1 MTGFGHVFR
10 FTLVQTL
17 KNKGFLASAIL
28 MILVMSLMKPFSYL
42 MTKSSEK
49 TANAANSVSLNQIEA
64 DRMIIFND
72 TSFTIDLMD
81 VTPDEKPEAGKLT
94 VDGVKVFNKGEADF
108 EVLTQGLGE
117 KDILVYIQGDEKE
130 YKVNAI
136 VSDNTKLQV
145 RSMDKAADLVKK
157 IFSDDRKKQMKLDDS
172 TIKSISSGVQHGGV
186 LTEEEEKL
194 EKDKTMGKT
203 EYSGI
208 MMAFDLLI
216 MMVASLSASYI
227 IASVNEEKSS
237 KLAES
242 LLVSVRPMALL
253 MGKIIGMLT
262 FITTTLILGVCGSM
276 VANLIMTNVMKLDTS
291 SVNQGGLNLAVFT
304 GYGFVGFIILFV
316 EVILALCSFGVLS
329 GIMGSACSKT
339 EDQQSA
345 TSIVMMLTM
354 VGYLATAM
362 VGTQDKYTLIL
373 ALVPPVSYFNAP
385 IAYIGGR
392 ISLPVLLGS
401 FAIQIALLVGLVM
414 LAAKTYR
421 NLLLSDSSRP
431 KLAAIFQA
439 AKM

>member
-28 MILVMSLMKPFSYL
+28 MILVMSLMKPLNYL

-49 TANAANSVSLNQIEA
+49 TANAANAVSLNQIEA
-64 DRMIIFND
+64 DNMIIFND

-81 VTPDEKPEAGKLT
+81 VTQDEKPEAGKLT
-94 VDGVKVFNKGEADF
+94 ADGITVFNKGEADF

-117 KDILVYIQGDEKE
+117 MDILVYIQGDEKE

-216 MMVASLSASYI
+216 MMVASW
-227 IASVNEEKSS
+227 
-237 KLAES
+237 
-242 LLVSVRPMALL
+242 
-253 MGKIIGMLT
+253 
-262 FITTTLILGVCGSM
+262 
-276 VANLIMTNVMKLDTS
+276 
-291 SVNQGGLNLAVFT
+291 
-304 GYGFVGFIILFV
+304 
-316 EVILALCSFGVLS
+316 
-329 GIMGSACSKT
+329 
-339 EDQQSA
+339 QS
-345 TSIVMMLTM
+345 
-354 VGYLATAM
+354 
-362 VGTQDKYTLIL
+362 
-373 ALVPPVSYFNAP
+373 
-385 IAYIGGR
+385 R
-392 ISLPVLLGS
+392 CW
-401 FAIQIALLVGLVM
+401 
-414 LAAKTYR
+414 
-421 NLLLSDSSRP
+421 
-431 KLAAIFQA
+431 
-439 AKM
+439 